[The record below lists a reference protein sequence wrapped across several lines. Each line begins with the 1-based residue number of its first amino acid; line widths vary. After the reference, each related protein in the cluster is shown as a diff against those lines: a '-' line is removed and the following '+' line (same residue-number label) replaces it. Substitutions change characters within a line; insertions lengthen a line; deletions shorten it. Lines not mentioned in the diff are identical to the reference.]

1 MYIHV
6 QKVRG
11 NPTIIQRI
19 KNHKRNKKCNLNFI
33 VYHKNNMKDFLTRLL
48 KE

>member
-19 KNHKRNKKCNLNFI
+19 KNHKRKKNAILISLFI
-33 VYHKNNMKDFLTRLL
+33 IKKT
-48 KE
+48 